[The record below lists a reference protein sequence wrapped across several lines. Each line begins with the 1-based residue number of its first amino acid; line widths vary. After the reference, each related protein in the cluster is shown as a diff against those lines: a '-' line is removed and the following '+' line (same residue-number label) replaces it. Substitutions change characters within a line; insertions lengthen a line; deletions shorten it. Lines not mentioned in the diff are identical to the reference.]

1 MDNDSERKAQL
12 VKEGLFS
19 SVEEIE
25 QCLQARR
32 ELQHNS
38 LVRLLSDET
47 PIEAAKVKE
56 ATVNT
61 LTRLRII
68 AGGTGW
74 SAISLDSLQFP
85 DLP

>member
-1 MDNDSERKAQL
+1 MDTDSEQKAQL

-19 SVEEIE
+19 SIEEIE

-32 ELQHNS
+32 ELRQNS

-47 PIEAAKVKE
+47 PIEATKVKE

-61 LTRLRII
+61 LTRLR
-68 AGGTGW
+68 GGTGW